1 MPFAFQKE
9 NEASKAGGNR
19 WLPTLGAC
27 IDEDKN
33 LKWRRNWYQILR
45 KANTI
50 GFLVCLDTTVG
61 RGEHNNAERD
71 VPRQDFDSMVPQEV
85 LTVWNQNKSFWI
97 LADQ

>member
-1 MPFAFQKE
+1 MG
-9 NEASKAGGNR
+9 AS
-19 WLPTLGAC
+19 

-33 LKWRRNWYQILR
+33 LKWRRNWYQIL
-45 KANTI
+45 KEANTI

-61 RGEHNNAERD
+61 RGEHSNAERD
-71 VPRQDFDSMVPQEV
+71 VPRQDFDSMDPQEV